1 MVKHTLIIKNPNGL
15 HARPAG
21 ELAKAASACRSDV
34 ILKVGERS
42 LNPKS
47 ILNIMA
53 AAIRCG
59 TQVEIECTGETE
71 TEDLENLLNAIEQ
84 GLGE

>member
-1 MVKHTLIIKNPNGL
+1 MVTQTFIINNKNGL

-21 ELAKAASACRSDV
+21 ELAKIAGSCRSD
-34 ILKVGERS
+34 ITLKIGEKKI
-42 LNPKS
+42 NPKS

-53 AAIRCG
+53 AAIRFG
-59 TQVEIECTGETE
+59 TEIELECTGETE
-71 TEDLENLLNAIEQ
+71 TEDLKRLAEAIEQ